1 MFTKTKSR
9 LKRAWLY
16 TAGNRLT
23 RPMMKHF
30 DWPLFLIV
38 LAISLFGIVCVFS
51 ATSSEVTE
59 YPDNVMEMLATQ
71 SIYYPRLQFLWLL
84 AGIAVMFILN
94 ILPYELYGRLSTVI
108 YMGTCG
114 LLLVTKM
121 FAEVGRGGMQAFLT
135 VFGDRGFQPSEFGKV
150 SMIICF
156 AKMFSDRNRPIKKF
170 SEFLVWTA
178 YMALPTALVV
188 LQPDFGTAMVYLF
201 MFCVLILITGTDA
214 KLLYSLIGCVVLLAI
229 PVWYAMNNTSA
240 AENFRLTRF
249 LIWLD
254 PESYPDEA
262 RQVINAQIAVG
273 SGGLFG
279 KGIVSPGS
287 FASLGY
293 ISDDHTDFIFAI
305 VCESFGLAGGFA
317 LVLGYMLMIARMI
330 WLAVHVPDAYGAH
343 IIIAVVGM
351 FLFHIIENLCMVIG
365 LLPVTGIPLPFVSYG
380 GSNMLTNWAALALVE
395 NVAIRSKHQSEIN
408 RSSNTRSVEL

>member
-1 MFTKTKSR
+1 MISK
-9 LKRAWLY
+9 LKAAWQY
-16 TAGNRLT
+16 IWENRLT
-23 RPMMKHF
+23 RSMFRYF

-38 LAISLFGIVCVFS
+38 VAISLFGIVCVFS

-59 YPDNVMEMLATQ
+59 YPSNIMEMLETQ
-71 SIYYPRLQFLWLL
+71 SIYYPRLQLMWLL
-84 AGIAVMFILN
+84 AGIFVIMLVAYP
-94 ILPYELYGRLSTVI
+94 PYQFFGNSATWI
-108 YMGTCG
+108 YLITCG
-114 LLLVTKM
+114 VLVITLVV
-121 FAEVGRGGMQAFLT
+121 AEVGRGGMQAFLS
-135 VFGDRGFQPSEFGKV
+135 VGSRGFQPSEIGKV

-156 AKMFSDRNRPIKKF
+156 AKVFSDRRHNVKKF
-170 SEFLVWTA
+170 GEFLMLAA
-178 YMALPTALVV
+178 YMAIPTVLVI
-188 LQPDFGTAMVYLF
+188 LQPDFGTAMVYIF
-201 MFCVLILITGTDA
+201 TFCVLIFISGTDT
-214 KLLYSLIGCVVLLAI
+214 KLLATLIGAAVVLAI

-279 KGIVSPGS
+279 KGVVSPGS

-305 VCESFGLAGGFA
+305 VCESFGLVGGCA
-317 LVLGYMLMIARMI
+317 LVAGYMILVGRLI
-330 WLAVHVPDAYGAH
+330 WLAVHTPDPYGAH
-343 IIIAVVGM
+343 IIVAVTGVL
-351 FLFHIIENLCMVIG
+351 LFHIIENLCMVIG

-380 GSNMLTNWAALALVE
+380 GSNMLTNMAAIGLVQ
-395 NVAIRSKHQSEIN
+395 NVVIRTKKQAQDNLTSG
-408 RSSNTRSVEL
+408 TRTFNL

>member
-1 MFTKTKSR
+1 MFGK
-9 LKRAWLY
+9 LKASWQY
-16 TAGNRLT
+16 IWDNRLT
-23 RPMMKHF
+23 RSTFRYF

-38 LAISLFGIVCVFS
+38 IAISLFGIVCVFS

-59 YPDNVMEMLATQ
+59 YPSNIMEMLETQ
-71 SIYYPRLQFLWLL
+71 SIYYPRLQFIWLVVSIL
-84 AGIAVMFILN
+84 VMFVLIFP
-94 ILPYELYGRLSTVI
+94 PYQFYGSASTLI
-108 YMGTCG
+108 YLFTCG
-114 LLLVTKM
+114 VLVVTLV

-135 VFGDRGFQPSEFGKV
+135 LGSRGFQPSEIGKV

-156 AKMFSDRNRPIKKF
+156 AKVFSDRKRNVRKF
-170 SEFLVWTA
+170 GEFLVLTA
-178 YMALPTALVV
+178 YMAIPTVLVI
-188 LQPDFGTAMVYLF
+188 LQPDFGTAMVYIF
-201 MFCVLILITGTDA
+201 TFCVLIFISGTDT
-214 KLLYSLIGCVVLLAI
+214 KLLTTLIGVVVVMAI

-305 VCESFGLAGGFA
+305 VCESFGLVGGCA
-317 LVLGYMLMIARMI
+317 LVGAYMLLVGRML
-330 WLAVHVPDAYGAH
+330 WLAFRVHDPFGSHV
-343 IIIAVVGM
+343 IIAATGVL
-351 FLFHIIENLCMVIG
+351 LFHIIENLCMVIG

-380 GSNMLTNWAALALVE
+380 GSNLLTNMCAIGLVE
-395 NVAIRSKHQSEIN
+395 NVVIRSRQQAQDNLTSGARTVN
-408 RSSNTRSVEL
+408 L

>member
-1 MFTKTKSR
+1 MFTK
-9 LKRAWLY
+9 LKAAWLY
-16 TAGNRLT
+16 IRDNRLT
-23 RPMMKHF
+23 RSMMRYF

-38 LAISLFGIVCVFS
+38 VAISLFGIVCVFS

-59 YPDNVMEMLATQ
+59 YPSTVMEMLETQ

-84 AGIAVMFILN
+84 AGTVAMFCI
-94 ILPYELYGRLSTVI
+94 IYLPYQFYGQASTWI
-108 YMGTCG
+108 YLLNVSVLLFT
-114 LLLVTKM
+114 LLV
-121 FAEVGRGGMQAFLT
+121 AEVGRGNMQAFLKI
-135 VFGDRGFQPSEFGKV
+135 GSSDRGFQPSELGKV
-150 SMIICF
+150 AMIMCF
-156 AKMFSDRNRPIKKF
+156 AKVFSDRRHNVKKL
-170 SEFLVWTA
+170 SEFLMLSA
-178 YMALPTALVV
+178 YMAIPMVLIL
-188 LQPDFGTAMVYLF
+188 LQPDFGTALVYVF
-201 MFCVLILITGTDA
+201 VFCVLVFISGTDS
-214 KLLYSLIGCVVLLAI
+214 KLLLGLFGCLVLLAI

-317 LVLGYMLMIARMI
+317 LVAAYMLLIARLF
-330 WLAVHVPDAYGAH
+330 WLSVRVDDPYGSYL
-343 IIIAVVGM
+343 IMGVMGM
-351 FLFHIIENLCMVIG
+351 LLFHILENICMVIG

-380 GSNMLTNWAALALVE
+380 GSNMLTNMMAIGLVE
-395 NVAIRSKHQSEIN
+395 NVVIRSKKQSQIN
-408 RSSNTRSVEL
+408 LTSTSRAYSL

>member
-1 MFTKTKSR
+1 MFAR
-9 LKRAWLY
+9 LKAAWQY
-16 TAGNRLT
+16 IRDNRLT
-23 RPMMKHF
+23 RSMFRYF

-38 LAISLFGIVCVFS
+38 VAISLFGIVCVFS

-59 YPDNVMEMLATQ
+59 YPSNIMEMLETQ
-71 SIYYPRLQFLWLL
+71 SIYYPRLQFTWLL
-84 AGIAVMFILN
+84 IGIAAMLIMAV
-94 ILPYELYGRLSTVI
+94 LPYQFYGQMSTWI
-108 YMGTCG
+108 YLGTCG
-114 LLLVTKM
+114 VLIFTKVA
-121 FAEVGRGGMQAFLT
+121 AEVGRGGMQAFLT
-135 VFGDRGFQPSEFGKV
+135 IGSSDRGFQPSELGKV

-156 AKMFSDRNRPIKKF
+156 AKVFSDRKHNIRSL
-170 SEFLVWTA
+170 SEFLMLTA
-178 YMALPTALVV
+178 YMAIPTVLIL
-188 LQPDFGTAMVYLF
+188 LQPDFGTAMVY
-201 MFCVLILITGTDA
+201 MFTFCILIFVSGTDT
-214 KLLYSLIGCVVLLAI
+214 KLLLSLIGCAVLLAI

-305 VCESFGLAGGFA
+305 VCESFGLVGGFA
-317 LVLGYMLMIARMI
+317 LVGGYMLLVARLL
-330 WLAVHVPDAYGAH
+330 WLATHIDDPYGAYM
-343 IIIAVVGM
+343 IMAVMGVL
-351 FLFHIIENLCMVIG
+351 LFHIIENLCMVIG

-380 GSNMLTNWAALALVE
+380 GSNMLTNMAAIGLVQ
-395 NVAIRSKHQSEIN
+395 NVVIRSRKQSQVRLTSSS
-408 RSSNTRSVEL
+408 RSYSL

>member
-1 MFTKTKSR
+1 MFSR
-9 LKRAWLY
+9 LKAAWQFIRD
-16 TAGNRLT
+16 NRLT
-23 RPMMKHF
+23 RSMMRYF

-38 LAISLFGIVCVFS
+38 VAISLFGIVCIFS

-59 YPDNVMEMLATQ
+59 YPASIMEMLETQ

-84 AGIAVMFILN
+84 AGIVLMIC
-94 ILPYELYGRLSTVI
+94 IVYIPYQTYGDASNWI
-108 YMGTCG
+108 YWGTCG
-114 LLLVTKM
+114 VLVITLA

-135 VFGDRGFQPSEFGKV
+135 ILGDRGIQPSELGKV

-156 AKMFSDRNRPIKKF
+156 AKVFSDRKRNVRRL
-170 SEFLVWTA
+170 SEFMMLAT
-178 YMALPTALVV
+178 YMAIPTVLVL
-188 LQPDFGTAMVYLF
+188 LQPDFGTAMVYIF
-201 MFCVLILITGTDA
+201 TFCVLVFVSGTDTR
-214 KLLYSLIGCVVLLAI
+214 LLLSLLGGLVLLAI

-240 AENFRLTRF
+240 NESFRLTRF

-305 VCESFGLAGGFA
+305 VCESFGLVGAFA
-317 LVLGYMLMIARMI
+317 LVGGYMLLVGRLI
-330 WLAVHVPDAYGAH
+330 WLAVRTEDAYGSH
-343 IIIAVVGM
+343 IIVGVLGM
-351 FLFHIIENLCMVIG
+351 LLFHIIENICMVIG

-380 GSNMLTNWAALALVE
+380 GSNMLTNMAAIGLVE
-395 NVAIRSKHQSEIN
+395 NVVVRSRRQSQVRLTSN
-408 RSSNTRSVEL
+408 SRSYSL

>member
-1 MFTKTKSR
+1 MFSR
-9 LKRAWLY
+9 LKAAWQFIRD
-16 TAGNRLT
+16 NRLT
-23 RPMMKHF
+23 RSMMRYF

-38 LAISLFGIVCVFS
+38 VAISLFGIVCIFS

-59 YPDNVMEMLATQ
+59 YPASIMEMLETQ
-71 SIYYPRLQFLWLL
+71 SIYYPRLQLLWLL
-84 AGIAVMFILN
+84 AGIVLMIC
-94 ILPYELYGRLSTVI
+94 IVYIPYQTYGDASNWI
-108 YMGTCG
+108 YWGTCG
-114 LLLVTKM
+114 VLVITLA

-135 VFGDRGFQPSEFGKV
+135 ILGDRGIQPSELGKV

-156 AKMFSDRNRPIKKF
+156 AKVFSDRKRNVRRL
-170 SEFLVWTA
+170 SEFMMLAT
-178 YMALPTALVV
+178 YMAIPTVLVL
-188 LQPDFGTAMVYLF
+188 LQPDFGTAMVYIF
-201 MFCVLILITGTDA
+201 TFCVLVFVSGTDTR
-214 KLLYSLIGCVVLLAI
+214 LLLSLLGGLVLLAI

-240 AENFRLTRF
+240 NESFRLTRF

-305 VCESFGLAGGFA
+305 VCESFGLVGAFA
-317 LVLGYMLMIARMI
+317 LVGGYMLLVGRLI
-330 WLAVHVPDAYGAH
+330 WLAVRTEDAYGSH
-343 IIIAVVGM
+343 IIVGVLGM
-351 FLFHIIENLCMVIG
+351 LLFHIIENICMVIG

-380 GSNMLTNWAALALVE
+380 GSNMLTNMAAIGLVE
-395 NVAIRSKHQSEIN
+395 NVVVRSRRQSQVRLTSN
-408 RSSNTRSVEL
+408 SRSYSL

>member
-1 MFTKTKSR
+1 MFSR
-9 LKRAWLY
+9 LKAAWQFIRD
-16 TAGNRLT
+16 NRLT
-23 RPMMKHF
+23 RSMMRYF

-38 LAISLFGIVCVFS
+38 VAISLFGIVCIFS

-59 YPDNVMEMLATQ
+59 YPASIMEMLETQ
-71 SIYYPRLQFLWLL
+71 SIYYPRLQLLWLL
-84 AGIAVMFILN
+84 AGIVLMIC
-94 ILPYELYGRLSTVI
+94 IVYIPYQSYGDASNWI
-108 YMGTCG
+108 YWGTCG
-114 LLLVTKM
+114 VLVITLA

-135 VFGDRGFQPSEFGKV
+135 ILGDRGIQPSELGKV

-156 AKMFSDRNRPIKKF
+156 AKVFSDRKRNVRRL
-170 SEFLVWTA
+170 SEFMMLAT
-178 YMALPTALVV
+178 YMAIPTVLVL
-188 LQPDFGTAMVYLF
+188 LQPDFGTAMVYIF
-201 MFCVLILITGTDA
+201 TFCVLVFVSGTDTR
-214 KLLYSLIGCVVLLAI
+214 LLLSLLGGLVLLAI

-240 AENFRLTRF
+240 NESFRLTRF

-262 RQVINAQIAVG
+262 RQVINAQIAVD

-305 VCESFGLAGGFA
+305 VCESFGLVGAFA
-317 LVLGYMLMIARMI
+317 LVGGYMLLVGRLI
-330 WLAVHVPDAYGAH
+330 WLAVRTEDAYGSH
-343 IIIAVVGM
+343 IIVGVLGM
-351 FLFHIIENLCMVIG
+351 LLFHIIENICMVIG

-380 GSNMLTNWAALALVE
+380 GSNMLTNMAAIGLVE
-395 NVAIRSKHQSEIN
+395 NVVVRSRRQSQVRLTSN
-408 RSSNTRSVEL
+408 SRSYSL